1 MIARQHTATDPNTAL
16 DTLASWLAE
25 AQHIA
30 VLTGAGMSTES
41 GIPDF
46 RSYQGRYTQN
56 ASLAE
61 VLSID
66 YFQHNPAAFWQAF
79 KEIFELKLVG
89 NKQPNAGHRFLAWLE
104 TQGKTVSVL
113 TQNID
118 GLHQCAGS
126 REVVEVHGTLQRA
139 VCPACGR
146 MHDLA
151 HVLASPLP
159 RCLSCC
165 TPLKPDVVLYGEAV
179 SQFEAA
185 LLKVLDA
192 DVLLVLGSSLEV
204 GPVNLLP
211 LEAHQHGID
220 CALINLDPTRL
231 DRCFDLVFR
240 APIGQTAQALQA
252 RLESRA

>member
-1 MIARQHTATDPNTAL
+1 MKHAAICFAAILAAVAGTAGTASAQSAPVASSRTVPAQIQNSSDAAL
-16 DTLASWLAE
+16 DE
-25 AQHIA
+25 
-30 VLTGAGMSTES
+30 
-41 GIPDF
+41 
-46 RSYQGRYTQN
+46 R
-56 ASLAE
+56 
-61 VLSID
+61 
-66 YFQHNPAAFWQAF
+66 
-79 KEIFELKLVG
+79 
-89 NKQPNAGHRFLAWLE
+89 
-104 TQGKTVSVL
+104 
-113 TQNID
+113 
-118 GLHQCAGS
+118 
-126 REVVEVHGTLQRA
+126 
-139 VCPACGR
+139 
-146 MHDLA
+146 
-151 HVLASPLP
+151 LP

-204 GPVNLLP
+204 GPINLLP

>member
-220 CALINLDPTRL
+220 CALINLDVTRL
-231 DRCFDLVFR
+231 DGCFDLVFR